1 MAGSESGIRKVIR
14 RMGWESEPDVCALLE
29 EMSSGAQGQ
38 WRLRRGGV

>member
-1 MAGSESGIRKVIR
+1 MAGSESDIRKVIR
-14 RMGWESEPDVCALLE
+14 RMGWESEPEAGALLE